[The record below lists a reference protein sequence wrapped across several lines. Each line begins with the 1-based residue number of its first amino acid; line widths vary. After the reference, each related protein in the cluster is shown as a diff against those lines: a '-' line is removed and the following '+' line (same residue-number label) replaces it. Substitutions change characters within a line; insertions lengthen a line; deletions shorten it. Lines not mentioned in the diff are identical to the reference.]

1 MQHVEEEDEKVED
14 DEEQDEEEEAAK
26 AEEEELWNI
35 NSSIFAHYL
44 QACGSLWYAWTTC
57 YDLLLKIQTCEMIP
71 VSTMRGR

>member
-44 QACGSLWYAWTTC
+44 QACGSLWYA
-57 YDLLLKIQTCEMIP
+57 
-71 VSTMRGR
+71 